1 MFFHVFQKAYTIL
14 EFVFVGSFSD
24 TVITFGDK
32 YGLRF
37 PVLMTVKR
45 IMVCLDGSKHSLRG
59 LNAAISSAK
68 ESDATIVGVHSDT
81 SFSAF
86 SAVRA
91 PILPEKKWT
100 NEAKGIIYG
109 AQKKVEKSKIKFEG
123 VVIGGHSSGIDL
135 TTFANNPRNK
145 IDQIVIG
152 SRGMGFPRELFFG
165 GTANF
170 VLHKAKAPV
179 TIVK

>member
-1 MFFHVFQKAYTIL
+1 MGT
-14 EFVFVGSFSD
+14 
-24 TVITFGDK
+24 
-32 YGLRF
+32 
-37 PVLMTVKR
+37 KR

-59 LNAAISSAK
+59 VDAAILSAK
-68 ESDATIVGVHSDT
+68 QSDSIIIGVHSDT

-100 NEAKGIIYG
+100 NEVQGIMHV
-109 AQKKVEKSKIKFEG
+109 AEKKVEKNKIKFEG
-123 VVIGGHSSGIDL
+123 VVIGGHSSGTDL
-135 TTFANNPRNK
+135 TTFANNPANK

-152 SRGMGFPRELFFG
+152 SRGMGFPKELFLG
-165 GTANF
+165 STSNF

>member
-1 MFFHVFQKAYTIL
+1 M
-14 EFVFVGSFSD
+14 SN
-24 TVITFGDK
+24 
-32 YGLRF
+32 
-37 PVLMTVKR
+37 KR
-45 IMVCLDGSKHSLRG
+45 IMVCLDGSKNSLRG
-59 LNAAISSAK
+59 LDKAILFAK
-68 ESDATIVGVHSDT
+68 QSDAIIIGVNSDT

-91 PILPEKKWT
+91 PILPVKKW
-100 NEAKGIIYG
+100 
-109 AQKKVEKSKIKFEG
+109 KKETRALMGFAMKRVEKNKIKFEG

-135 TTFANNPRNK
+135 TTFANNPANK

-152 SRGMGFPRELFFG
+152 SRGMGFPKELFFG
-165 GTANF
+165 STSNF

>member
-1 MFFHVFQKAYTIL
+1 M
-14 EFVFVGSFSD
+14 SD
-24 TVITFGDK
+24 
-32 YGLRF
+32 
-37 PVLMTVKR
+37 KR

-59 LNAAISSAK
+59 VDAAILSAK
-68 ESDATIVGVHSDT
+68 QSDAIIIGVHSDT

-100 NEAKGIIYG
+100 NEVQGIMHV
-109 AQKKVEKSKIKFEG
+109 AQKKVEKTKIKFEG
-123 VVIGGHSSGIDL
+123 IVIGGHSSGIDL
-135 TTFANNPRNK
+135 TTFANNPKNK

-152 SRGMGFPRELFFG
+152 SRGMGFPKELFFG
-165 GTANF
+165 STSNF

>member
-1 MFFHVFQKAYTIL
+1 MGT
-14 EFVFVGSFSD
+14 
-24 TVITFGDK
+24 
-32 YGLRF
+32 
-37 PVLMTVKR
+37 KR

-59 LNAAISSAK
+59 VDAAILSAK
-68 ESDATIVGVHSDT
+68 QSDSIIIGVHSDT

-100 NEAKGIIYG
+100 NEVQGIMHV
-109 AQKKVEKSKIKFEG
+109 AEKKVEKNKIKFEG
-123 VVIGGHSSGIDL
+123 IVIGGHSSGTDL
-135 TTFANNPRNK
+135 TTFANNPANK
-145 IDQIVIG
+145 IDQIIIG
-152 SRGMGFPRELFFG
+152 SRGMGFPKELFFG
-165 GTANF
+165 STSNF

>member
-1 MFFHVFQKAYTIL
+1 M
-14 EFVFVGSFSD
+14 SD
-24 TVITFGDK
+24 
-32 YGLRF
+32 
-37 PVLMTVKR
+37 KR

-68 ESDATIVGVHSDT
+68 QSDTIIIGVHSDT

-100 NEAKGIIYG
+100 NEVQGIMHA
-109 AQKKVEKSKIKFEG
+109 AQKKAEKSKVKFEG

-135 TTFANNPRNK
+135 TTFANNPKNK
-145 IDQIVIG
+145 IDQIVMG
-152 SRGMGFPRELFFG
+152 SRGMGFPKELFFG
-165 GTANF
+165 STSNF